1 MNNGRLCK
9 SCLSH
14 KEERIQTHT
23 HTHSLGNIRGGSS
36 RVMSDWSQE
45 DDVELA
51 RWKKRSVEVA
61 CRRKDVA

>member
-1 MNNGRLCK
+1 MQELFEPQRRKDTN
-9 SCLSH
+9 
-14 KEERIQTHT
+14 THT